1 MTGSGDDFL
10 GSTKYV
16 RGALPR
22 HRLDWSTKPPTYKVY
37 QSATRVSLPTP
48 DVEGG
53 LGLWDSLQKRR
64 STRAYT
70 DEPLTQ
76 QQLSQ
81 LLWASQ
87 GISARRGE
95 YDLRTAPS
103 AGALYPVETY
113 LCINRVEE
121 INPGL
126 YHYSVPNHELECL
139 EQGSFAAQV
148 RRGALDQQL
157 AEHAPVVFIWSA
169 VFARSKW
176 KYLQRAY
183 RYIFLD
189 SGHIA
194 QNLAL
199 AAEALGLGTCQVGA
213 IYDDELNSLL
223 GLDGIEESVIYLS
236 SVGHTR
242 RPNR

>member
-1 MTGSGDDFL
+1 MTHSGEDFL
-10 GSTKYV
+10 SRTKYV
-16 RGALPR
+16 RGDLPR
-22 HRLDWSTKPPTYKVY
+22 HRLDWRTKPPTYKKY
-37 QSATRVSLPTP
+37 PSATRVSLPSP
-48 DVEGG
+48 DIKGG
-53 LGLWDSLQKRR
+53 LGLWDCLQKRR

-70 DEPLTQ
+70 SEPLTQ

-95 YDLRTAPS
+95 YYLRTAPS

-113 LCINRVEE
+113 LCINRVEDIE
-121 INPGL
+121 PGL
-126 YHYSVPNHELECL
+126 YHYLVPRHELECL
-139 EQGSFAAQV
+139 EQGLFAVQV
-148 RRGALDQQL
+148 GKGALNQQM

-199 AAEALGLGTCQVGA
+199 AADALDLGTCQIGA
-213 IYDDELNSLL
+213 IFDDELNSLL
-223 GLDGIEESVIYLS
+223 GLDGVEESVIYLS
-236 SVGHTR
+236 SVGHPR